1 MGIDRQTAAACFII
15 HGGWRPFR
23 KVRLVLKGPVKI
35 KGATMKIASSVK
47 GTRDYYP
54 AEMAFRNWLYEKIR
68 IVSRKFGF
76 QEFDA
81 PFLET
86 LDLYAA
92 KSGEE
97 LVKKQAFVFAD
108 KGGDSITLRPEL
120 TPSLARMV
128 AQRIS
133 QLTFPVRWWSFGPFW
148 RYETP
153 QKGRTREFFQW
164 NVDLLGVDTPAADAE
179 LAAVA
184 CDFFRAVD
192 LTPSEVKLQVNNRR
206 LMDSVLGGIG
216 IRAEAVGATFR
227 LIDKREK
234 MKPPEWEAYALESG
248 LTAEQVAGLV
258 KILDNR
264 ELWRESAELTEF
276 FDAVKAF
283 GVSEYVE
290 FNPEVIRGLDY
301 YTGTVF
307 EARDTPGEFRALLGG
322 GRYDNLVAEVGGGK
336 VPGVGFAMGD
346 VVIGLILKKYGKEPA
361 IRTAP
366 ADVLVTTFSAQEAA
380 ASMEVAQALRAAG
393 IAAEWYP
400 SPERL
405 PKQLKYAD
413 ALGIPLAVIMGPDE
427 IQMNTANLK
436 DLKSREQSTINRK
449 DLVAEILR
457 RLAITR
463 AG

>member
-1 MGIDRQTAAACFII
+1 
-15 HGGWRPFR
+15 
-23 KVRLVLKGPVKI
+23 
-35 KGATMKIASSVK
+35 MKITASVK

-54 AEMAFRNWLYEKIR
+54 AEMAFRNWLYENIR
-68 IVSRKFGF
+68 SVSRKFGY

-108 KGGDSITLRPEL
+108 KSGDPITLRPEL

-133 QLTFPVRWWSFGPFW
+133 QLPFPVRWWSFGPFW

-164 NVDLLGVDTPAADAE
+164 NVDLLGVDNPQADAE

-184 CDFFRAVD
+184 CEFFRTVE
-192 LTPSEVKLQVNNRR
+192 LTPLEVKLQVNNRR
-206 LMDSVLGGIG
+206 LMDSALERVG
-216 IRAEAVGATFR
+216 IRGEAVAGTFR
-227 LIDKREK
+227 LIDKKEK
-234 MKPPEWEAYALESG
+234 MRLPEWQAYASETGLATDQVLG
-248 LTAEQVAGLV
+248 LT
-258 KILDNR
+258 KILADK
-264 ELWRESAELTEF
+264 ELWRESRELTEF
-276 FDAVKAF
+276 FDALKAF
-283 GVSEYVE
+283 GVSDYVE
-290 FNPEVIRGLDY
+290 FNPAVIRGLDY

-307 EARDTPGEFRALLGG
+307 EGRDAPGEFRALLGG
-322 GRYDNLVAEVGGGK
+322 GRYDNLVADVGGGK
-336 VPGVGFAMGD
+336 IPGVGFAMGD
-346 VVIGLILKKYGKEPA
+346 VVIGLILKKYGKEPT

-366 ADVLVTTFSAQEAA
+366 ADVLVTTFSAQEAG
-380 ASMEVAQALRAAG
+380 ASMEVAQSLRAAG

-400 SPERL
+400 APDRL

-413 ALGIPLAVIMGPDE
+413 ALGIPLAVILGPDE
-427 IQMNTANLK
+427 IRMGKVTLK
-436 DLKSREQSTINRK
+436 DLIRREQTTIDRAE
-449 DLVAEILR
+449 LVKEIPK
-457 RLAITR
+457 RLAIPR

>member
-1 MGIDRQTAAACFII
+1 M
-15 HGGWRPFR
+15 
-23 KVRLVLKGPVKI
+23 
-35 KGATMKIASSVK
+35 MKITSSVK

-68 IVSRKFGF
+68 SVSRKFGY

-81 PFLET
+81 PFLEN
-86 LDLYAA
+86 LELYAA

-108 KGGDSITLRPEL
+108 KGGDPITLRPEL

-128 AQRIS
+128 AQRVP
-133 QLTFPVRWWSFGPFW
+133 QLIFPIRWWSFGPFW

-164 NVDLLGVDTPAADAE
+164 NVDLLGVDNPSADAE
-179 LAAVA
+179 LAAVV
-184 CDFFRAVD
+184 CEFFRTVE
-192 LTPSEVKLQVNNRR
+192 LTPLEVKLQVNNRR
-206 LMDSVLGGIG
+206 LMDSALDRIG
-216 IRAEAVGATFR
+216 IRGDAVGGTFR

-234 MKPPEWEAYALESG
+234 MKPAEWQSYAGETG
-248 LTAEQVAGLV
+248 LTADQVLGLA
-258 KILDNR
+258 KILDDR
-264 ELWRESAELTEF
+264 ELWRQSPELTEF

-307 EARDTPGEFRALLGG
+307 EARDAPGEFRALLGG
-322 GRYDNLVAEVGGGK
+322 GRYDNLVADVGGGK
-336 VPGVGFAMGD
+336 IPGVGFAMGD

-366 ADVLVTTFSAQEAA
+366 AEVLVTTFSAQEAA
-380 ASMEVAQALRAAG
+380 ISMEISQSLRAAG

-400 SPERL
+400 APDRL

-413 ALGIPLAVIMGPDE
+413 AQGIPFAVIMGPDE
-427 IQMNTANLK
+427 IRSGKATLK
-436 DLKSREQSTINRK
+436 DLIRREQATIDR
-449 DLVAEILR
+449 AELSKEIAR
-457 RLAITR
+457 RLV
-463 AG
+463 GNPGG